1 MKNLKF
7 NTILFLILFVIFNLS
22 QVNAASSEFS
32 SGIAVSIPISDSQ
45 VQDGDIVVS
54 TDKGYQIAHI
64 EYDPTIFG
72 IVTMKPAVSF
82 ESTNPNAFSVIT
94 NGKSYVRVKGVIK
107 KGDYITSSSVKG
119 VGERVTNT
127 GFIIGTALE
136 SFQGVNPK
144 EIGKVLVTVNPR
156 YNTAVT
162 FSRGINLF
170 TNIRSAA
177 ASPFL
182 SPLTSLRYLFAV
194 VITAVSFGFSFWYFG
209 RFGKT
214 GIEALGR
221 NPLAAKTISAG
232 IIANILLTVV
242 VFASGLFLAYLI
254 LVL

>member
-1 MKNLKF
+1 MYKR
-7 NTILFLILFVIFNLS
+7 LFFITAVFLFFSLS
-22 QVNAASSEFS
+22 AQAVTEFS
-32 SGIAVSIPISDSQ
+32 SGIAVSIPINDSQ
-45 VQDGDIVVS
+45 IQDGDIVIS
-54 TDKGYQIAHI
+54 TDKGYQIAAI

-72 IVTMKPAVSF
+72 IVTLKPAVSF

-94 NGKSYVRVKGVIK
+94 NGKSYVRVSTANGSIK
-107 KGDYITSSSVKG
+107 KGDYITSSKVKG
-119 VGERVTNT
+119 VGQRVTNT

-136 SFQGVNPK
+136 SFQSTKPK
-144 EIGKVLVTVNPR
+144 EIGKILVAVNPR

-162 FSRGINLF
+162 FSRAINLF
-170 TNIRSAA
+170 TNIKSAA

-194 VITAVSFGFSFWYFG
+194 VITAISFGFSFWYFG

-221 NPLAAKTISAG
+221 NPLAAKTITAS
-232 IIANILLTVV
+232 IVANILLTIV
-242 VFASGLFLAYLI
+242 VFGAGLFLAYLI